1 MISKAARIMTGLH
14 FISLYQYDIY
24 IQSNIYLIL
33 GPDVAGV
40 RPVVVTFEDFNDR
53 EQVLRKAGMLKGN
66 NIHVT
71 EDMSR

>member
-1 MISKAARIMTGLH
+1 MKIEVA
-14 FISLYQYDIY
+14 
-24 IQSNIYLIL
+24 
-33 GPDVAGV
+33 GPDVAGC